1 MPGCYV
7 QVCFPDLELKRCS
20 ENVKASMPGSVENPV
35 DMLGRRAR
43 IPDDRFFGLVTGE
56 IAKVQAG
63 TDLRCTVQPNTLRV
77 HALVAQRQVPE
88 EHADR
93 KSGKK
98 KKSAQFP

>member
-35 DMLGRRAR
+35 DMLGRRTR
-43 IPDDRFFGLVTGE
+43 IPDDRFFGLVTGK

-77 HALVAQRQVPE
+77 HALAAQRQVPE
-88 EHADR
+88 ERADR

-98 KKSAQFP
+98 NKSVQFP